1 MEIIAEI
8 GQNHNGSMTLAKELV
23 IAAKENGADVA
34 KFQIFNAKKL
44 FNKKGNRWYKNNLQA
59 ELSIDQILELNE
71 VCKKNKIEFMASV
84 FQTEF
89 IKITESIN
97 MKRYKVASR
106 SINDTKLLKNI
117 IATKK
122 PIIASLGMWKKNF
135 FPFENLQNVKYLF
148 CVSQY
153 PAPKSKIKF
162 SKKFFEKYD
171 GFSDHTLGLDKAKQ
185 SISLGAKILE
195 KHFTLDKN
203 LPGPDH
209 ILSILPH
216 ELKELHK
223 YRLKND

>member
-1 MEIIAEI
+1 ME
-8 GQNHNGSMTLAKELV
+8 
-23 IAAKENGADVA
+23 
-34 KFQIFNAKKL
+34 KK
-44 FNKKGNRWYKNNLQA
+44 
-59 ELSIDQILELNE
+59 
-71 VCKKNKIEFMASV
+71 
-84 FQTEF
+84 
-89 IKITESIN
+89 
-97 MKRYKVASR
+97 
-106 SINDTKLLKNI
+106 
-117 IATKK
+117 
-122 PIIASLGMWKKNF
+122 F

-223 YRLKND
+223 YRLKMINEKVSVIVCTFNQGEWLKKCLDSLINQKYILKKILKLF